1 VQVSYVLWE
10 VVLLA
15 RRAARWSDGLVTPL
29 LLNELEAAGYDRTFE
44 AIDRHH
50 VAMPLASRQESVAQ
64 SAGPATHGDPR
75 AIEIDDRTHSIRVL
89 AGVRLDLGG
98 IAKGWAADQAAM
110 RLAIHGPSLVDAG
123 GDIAISGL
131 QADGQRWPV
140 GVADPQA
147 PHRNLELLMVGS
159 GGVATSGRDYR
170 RWKRDGT
177 WQHHILDPRTGRP
190 AQSDVLSATVIAP
203 TAYEADVAAK
213 TALILGSRDGLD
225 WIETHSALA
234 GLLVTDEGQV
244 IRSQRLN
251 DYLWR

>member
-1 VQVSYVLWE
+1 MQRLEFRAMGCQMLAVLDSETPQASARLAQVPTWFAEWEQHLSRFREDSELARLNRQAGSPVQVSHVLWE

-15 RRAARWSDGLVTPL
+15 RRAARWSDGLVTPR

-50 VAMPLASRQESVAQ
+50 AATPLPSRQESVAK
-64 SAGPATHGDPR
+64 SAGPSTNGDPR
-75 AIEIDDRTHSIRVL
+75 AIETDDRTHSIRVL

-123 GDIAISGL
+123 GDIAISGP

-147 PHRNLELLMVGS
+147 PHRNL
-159 GGVATSGRDYR
+159 
-170 RWKRDGT
+170 
-177 WQHHILDPRTGRP
+177 
-190 AQSDVLSATVIAP
+190 
-203 TAYEADVAAK
+203 
-213 TALILGSRDGLD
+213 
-225 WIETHSALA
+225 
-234 GLLVTDEGQV
+234 
-244 IRSQRLN
+244 
-251 DYLWR
+251 